1 MVAINQFD
9 GLTVGTDAAPAAD
22 TPVAVKIDKTKLT
35 NAAATDIVLKSG
47 DSLGSTVAV
56 QAIALA
62 TTPANYTVIFMNGTE
77 KVAEVVS
84 DGKNVTLPTEPTKA
98 GTYRF
103 AGWYTDAECTTAFDA
118 TNVTANITVYAKFNP
133 YYLLGDV
140 NLDGKITIVDYQD
153 ILKKVKRKATSY
165 ETGNE
170 VTLDSGSKHVIGD
183 VSGDG
188 KITIVDYQDVL
199 KKVKRKA
206 TTYDVGQ
213 EVK

>member
-1 MVAINQFD
+1 MVAINQLD
-9 GLTVGTDAAPAAD
+9 NLPAATAD
-22 TPVAVKIDKTKLT
+22 TAETVPVDSTKLA
-35 NAAATDIVLKSG
+35 NADAIVLKSG
-47 DSLGSTVAV
+47 DSKGSPVAI
-56 QAIALA
+56 QAVALQA
-62 TTPANYTVIFMNGTE
+62 APANYTVIFMNGTE

-153 ILKKVKRKATSY
+153 ILKKVKRNATSY

-199 KKVKRKA
+199 KNVKRKA
-206 TTYDVGQ
+206 TKYDVGQ